1 MKVLLKAFQKLGSS
15 GSTGDGGGVCAV
27 AERALTI
34 TVCHMLKKNSIPFSE
49 EIPFSEHST
58 LKYREHVDFG

>member
-1 MKVLLKAFQKLGSS
+1 MGAQE
-15 GSTGDGGGVCAV
+15 TGGGGCAV